1 MDAPI
6 QDFKYRYVPAPN
18 AAQAPTLLLLH
29 GTGGNESDLLD
40 IGKALA
46 PEANLLG
53 VRGKVLENGAP
64 RFFRRLA
71 EGVFDIEDLHNRTA
85 ELAGFVTEASKTLG
99 FDPNRVAAVG
109 YSNGANIGASLLLSN
124 PGVLSSSI
132 LLRPMTPFRPETLPD
147 LANVPVFLAAGRTDP
162 LVRPEETDRLASLLR
177 DAGADVTV
185 AFQNTG
191 HGLTRADLDAAKTWW
206 LHLDRQ

>member
-1 MDAPI
+1 MDSTI
-6 QDFKYRYVPAPN
+6 QDFKYRYVSAPN
-18 AAQAPTLLLLH
+18 AAQAATLLLLH
-29 GTGGNESDLLD
+29 GTGGNEIDLLGM
-40 IGKALA
+40 GKSLA

-71 EGVFDIEDLHNRTA
+71 EGVFDIEDLHKRTA
-85 ELAGFVTEASKTLG
+85 ELAGFVAESSKTLG
-99 FDPNRVAAVG
+99 FDPGNIVAVG

-124 PGVLSSSI
+124 PGLLSGAV
-132 LLRPMTPFRPETLPD
+132 LLRPMVPFRPEPLPTLGG
-147 LANVPVFLAAGRTDP
+147 VPVLLAAGRTDP

-177 DAGADVTV
+177 EAGADVTV

-191 HGLTRADLDAAKTWW
+191 HGLTRADIDTATTW
-206 LHLDRQ
+206 LRIVSKK